1 MRACRITSSLV
12 LGLLLSA
19 VPAAALD
26 SLLGEWEGTLKCTT
40 TVAGVVSKTKVAET
54 VLIGNVDGALAIV
67 LTATDLTLLGS
78 AIPDVRSDATG
89 VVSAASCGFGVA
101 ELTGGALRGQA
112 KTKAG
117 SDKASLKLELI
128 LMELPTATSSSCRL
142 TAKRVSAVPPKAPVC
157 DV

>member
-1 MRACRITSSLV
+1 MRVRNLASSLV
-12 LGLLLSA
+12 LVSLLSA
-19 VPAAALD
+19 APAAALE

-54 VLIGNVDGALAIV
+54 VLIGNLDGSLAIR
-67 LTATDLTLLGS
+67 LATRDLTFLG
-78 AIPDVRSDATG
+78 AATPDVQRETTG

-101 ELTGGALRGQA
+101 ELTGGALRGYA

-117 SDKASLKLELI
+117 SEKASLKLELI
-128 LMELPTATSSSCRL
+128 LMELPAATSSSCRL
-142 TAKRVSAVPPKAPVC
+142 TAKRVSAVPPKTPAC